1 MLFLWSSQ
9 SKEAYFDFIMYTS
22 TFWEH
27 NVLRDIQWDKNR
39 IHLFRRAK
47 NLYTYK
53 LVFMRDATNMFAWDR
68 AHVEVVNWEL
78 CLGVKGQV
86 GTFGGGRFL
95 PQQRSRT
102 ETSAKRGRRPQLRKL
117 GLLQSRAICKILQS
131 RASCK
136 MKKVGQMKME
146 KIHRVIFWW

>member
-1 MLFLWSSQ
+1 M
-9 SKEAYFDFIMYTS
+9 
-22 TFWEH
+22 
-27 NVLRDIQWDKNR
+27 LRDIQWDEKES
-39 IHLFRRAK
+39 
-47 NLYTYK
+47 TYFGGQKTSTHKK

-95 PQQRSRT
+95 PQRSRT

-117 GLLQSRAICKILQS
+117 GLLQSRA
-131 RASCK
+131 SCK

-146 KIHRVIFWW
+146 KIHRVIF